1 MNKKR
6 IGILAVVIVLAA
18 GAAWLSF
25 FLGINPPVANVA
37 GSVVSI
43 LLAVIVAQI
52 LGVNDSMFAMFLGF
66 VFLASPV
73 GSVLNVYRLWG
84 PYDKIVHFLSGVL
97 IAAAGIVIFW
107 KIIERQRMEKHQ
119 RKKLIGISSIFA
131 FLAATAGAGLWEIT
145 EFTIDIIVSGG
156 MQRGMFDTI
165 TDMIA
170 GTLGGLLY
178 AVVVY
183 MMYRSPKSEFDN

>member
-6 IGILAVVIVLAA
+6 ISILALVVLLAA

-25 FLGINPPVANVA
+25 SIGINPPMANVA
-37 GSVVSI
+37 GSIASI
-43 LLAVIVAQI
+43 LLAVIVAQV
-52 LGVNDSMFAMFLGF
+52 LGVSDNMFAMFLGF

-97 IAAAGIVIFW
+97 IAAAGMVIFW
-107 KIIERQRMEKHQ
+107 KIVEHQRMDKHQ
-119 RKKLIGISSIFA
+119 KKKLTGVSSLFA
-131 FLAATAGAGLWEIT
+131 FLAAGAGAGIWEIT

-156 MQRGMFDTI
+156 MQRGMVDTI

-170 GTLGGLLY
+170 GTLGGLLFALVSY
-178 AVVVY
+178 F
-183 MMYRSPKSEFDN
+183 MYRNPKSEFDN